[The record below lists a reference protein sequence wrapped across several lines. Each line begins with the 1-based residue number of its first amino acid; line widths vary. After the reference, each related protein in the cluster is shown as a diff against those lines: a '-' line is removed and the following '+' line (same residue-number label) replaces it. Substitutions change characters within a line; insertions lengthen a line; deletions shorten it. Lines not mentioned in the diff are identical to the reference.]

1 MGREK
6 TVLNVRDISVYY
18 GVIPA
23 VRDLSLS
30 VERGQLATI
39 VGANGAGKTTTLKA
53 IMGTLLPKRGKI
65 EYKGADV
72 TEFPADRRAGM
83 GIALI
88 PEGRQIFARL
98 TVKENL
104 LLGAY
109 HRRDK
114 DGVKKDQ
121 AWIYDLFPVLQER
134 ETQLAGTLSGGEQQ
148 MLALGRGL
156 MSHPE
161 LLLLDEPSLGL
172 APIIVSD
179 IYKVINEINKSGI
192 TILLVEQNINM
203 AMKVADYAYIME
215 TGMLRSCGSPEE
227 VMNRESI
234 MKAYLGE

>member
-1 MGREK
+1 MLE
-6 TVLNVRDISVYY
+6 VRDISVYY

-23 VRDLSLS
+23 VRNLSLS
-30 VERGQLATI
+30 VKKGQLATI

-53 IMGTLLPKRGKI
+53 IMGTLFSKSGKI
-65 EYKGADV
+65 EYRGEDV
-72 TEFPADRRAGM
+72 TNFPADRRAGM

-109 HRRDK
+109 HRKDK
-114 DGVKKDQ
+114 EGVKRDQ
-121 AWIYDLFPVLQER
+121 AWIYDMFPVLQER

-179 IYKVINEINKSGI
+179 IYKVIHEINKSGI
-192 TILLVEQNINM
+192 TILLVEQNIIM

-215 TGMLRSCGSPEE
+215 TGQVRSCGSPEE
-227 VMNRESI
+227 VMDRENI